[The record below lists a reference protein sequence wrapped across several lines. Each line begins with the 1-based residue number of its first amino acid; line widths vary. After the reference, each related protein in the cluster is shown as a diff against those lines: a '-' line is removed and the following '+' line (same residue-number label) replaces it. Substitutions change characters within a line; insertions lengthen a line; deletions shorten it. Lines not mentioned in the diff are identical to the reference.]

1 MRYHGLLL
9 ALATLTGVAGAQSL
23 DCSFQEYKAA
33 DGLEATKSESGVT
46 LTWQGEGGQELQASF
61 GIRDGAP
68 VVQKLAARQG
78 TGSWAVLGKNLTPD
92 FQVSTGKRRIS
103 QAQRTQLKALNK
115 DTPEE
120 ESRRKWNTF
129 WDAPLVIPGR
139 GDTTDLPRT
148 EAEITH
154 ASVSYQS
161 STCKVATEGNQLS
174 VTFDG
179 LKLGIFAGNLR
190 FIAYKLMPMHPK
202 PSADTSIPFVPKVRF
217 SIAISSLSAEG
228 LKPMPPIELRL
239 GLHGS

>member
-1 MRYHGLLL
+1 
-9 ALATLTGVAGAQSL
+9 V
-23 DCSFQEYKAA
+23 
-33 DGLEATKSESGVT
+33 
-46 LTWQGEGGQELQASF
+46 
-61 GIRDGAP
+61 P
-68 VVQKLAARQG
+68 VVEELAARQG
-78 TGSWAVLGKNLTPD
+78 SGSWAVLGKNLTPD

-190 FIAYKLMPMHPK
+190 FIAYKGTNMLRQEALAK
-202 PSADTSIPFVPKVRF
+202 TQEPSVAYIYK
-217 SIAISSLSAEG
+217 AG
-228 LKPMPPIELRL
+228 LKGSRRQHEQLVTQGEVHADRRRY
-239 GLHGS
+239 LHQMARR